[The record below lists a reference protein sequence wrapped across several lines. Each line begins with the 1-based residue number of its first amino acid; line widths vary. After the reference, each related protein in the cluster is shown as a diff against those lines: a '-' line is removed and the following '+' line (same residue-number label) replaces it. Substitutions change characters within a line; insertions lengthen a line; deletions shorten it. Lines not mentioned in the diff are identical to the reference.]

1 MASTLKNA
9 GMNVQ
14 FSDDSSANLYTAAAN
29 EYAVVHALYI
39 SNKSTTAT
47 ATVNI
52 KVSTDGGSTFYHI
65 GKSLEV
71 PPNNTLTLDKPVN
84 LENNDIVR
92 VIADPQPDSSSVD
105 VEAYA
110 SILALT

>member
-1 MASTLKNA
+1 
-9 GMNVQ
+9 MNVQ

-52 KVSTDGGSTFYHI
+52 KVSTDGGSAFYHI

-71 PPNNTLTLDKPVN
+71 PPNNTLT
-84 LENNDIVR
+84 I
-92 VIADPQPDSSSVD
+92 
-105 VEAYA
+105 
-110 SILALT
+110 

>member
-1 MASTLKNA
+1 MASTFKNA

-52 KVSTDGGSTFYHI
+52 KVSTDGGSTFYHVAKKI
-65 GKSLEV
+65 QI
-71 PPNNTLTLDKPVN
+71 PANNTLTLDKPIN
-84 LENNDIVR
+84 LESSDKLR
-92 VIADPQPDSSSVD
+92 VIAHPLPDSSTADLEV
-105 VEAYA
+105 YA
-110 SILALT
+110 SILEIS